1 MKNGRFLFYIA
12 EGGLILFDPTIYEN
26 LKVVIEGAIYDLDLG
41 KRINITNR
49 IDRIELSLMSR
60 YYALQF
66 ELLDHSSVS
75 AELSISAHVSDFAS
89 EILEQEDIERGCKL
103 EIHFHT
109 AVDDVV
115 LDCNTIHRKLH
126 EIWGNEHVID
136 QEIWYQYNQA
146 VPPKYQNK
154 ITIHFQQKMTENH
167 IDDIHRL
174 IEHVLQSLHSLS
186 T

>member
-1 MKNGRFLFYIA
+1 
-12 EGGLILFDPTIYEN
+12 LFDPTIYEN
-26 LKVVIEGAIYDLDLG
+26 LKVVIEGVIYDLDLG

-49 IDRIELSLMSR
+49 IDRIELALMSR

-75 AELSISAHVSDFAS
+75 AEISISAYVSDFAS
-89 EILEQEDIERGCKL
+89 EILEQEDLERGCKL
-103 EIHFHT
+103 EIHFQT
-109 AVDDVV
+109 PIDDVI
-115 LDCNTIHRKLH
+115 LDCNTIHRKLQDIWGTEH
-126 EIWGNEHVID
+126 EID
-136 QEIWYQYNQA
+136 QKISYRFNQLE
-146 VPPKYQNK
+146 PPKYQNE

-174 IEHVLQSLHSLS
+174 IEHVLQTLQSLS